1 MISPSQEAEGF
12 EGADRPGH
20 FAGVVTVVDRLF
32 SIVQPSRA
40 YFGIKD
46 YQQVSVISQMSS
58 QLHPDVEISTCQTK
72 REHDGVAMSSRNRL
86 LTQTA
91 RLSAAHFPEA
101 LRSAITLW
109 QNGTTESRALIDSA
123 YAVLAHDPTI
133 DVQYISI
140 VRSGTMDQVN
150 IVHEHDVIIAAV
162 VIDGIRLIDNM
173 QFSTV

>member
-1 MISPSQEAEGF
+1 
-12 EGADRPGH
+12 
-20 FAGVVTVVDRLF
+20 
-32 SIVQPSRA
+32 
-40 YFGIKD
+40 
-46 YQQVSVISQMSS
+46 
-58 QLHPDVEISTCQTK
+58 
-72 REHDGVAMSSRNRL
+72 MSSRNRL

-91 RLSAAHFPEA
+91 RLSASHFPDA

-123 YAVLAHDPTI
+123 YAVLAHDPAI

-173 QFSTV
+173 RFSTV